1 MFYMLDKIFKNQSAK
16 HACYIGALSAASYLA
31 CYFCKNILSVV
42 SPHIVETSDITVAF
56 IGTLSTFNMIFYA
69 IGQLVNGIIGDK
81 VKAKY
86 LVSIGLLLSGVCSL
100 FMTATEQPI
109 VMIIAYSLIGFFLS
123 MLYAPLVK
131 VIAENTHPSHAL
143 RCCLALT
150 FASLFGVPL
159 AGVAS
164 MLLQW
169 QNVFRLCGFFLVIVG
184 IACFCV
190 LSLFEQ
196 KRIVTYKERK
206 RESTK
211 SGSIKVL
218 FEYEI
223 VKFTFVA
230 VLTGIVRTSVVF
242 WVPTYLT
249 QYLGFSAGTAAS
261 IFTIMSFVQSA
272 SPYVNNLILY
282 EQILKRNINVMLL
295 LSFSLSTI
303 SFVMMFTVHHPFV
316 NIIFLILALM
326 TSNGASE
333 MLWSVY
339 CPSLRDTGMVSS
351 ATGYLDFMSYVAA
364 GIANIL
370 FANAIS
376 QIGWGTLI
384 LVWALLMFAG
394 VLISL
399 PLKKKKWRFFLWK
412 HKEKNEY

>member
-1 MFYMLDKIFKNQSAK
+1 MTENILKNKNVKNAF
-16 HACYIGALSAASYLA
+16 YIGALSAVSYLA

-42 SPHIVETSDITVAF
+42 SPQIVETSDITVEF

-86 LVSIGLLLSGVCSL
+86 LVSFGLLLSGVCSL
-100 FMTATEQPI
+100 FMTATERPI
-109 VMIIAYSLIGFFLS
+109 VMIVAYSLIGFFLS

-131 VIAENTHPSHAL
+131 VIAENTHPIHAM

-150 FASLFGVPL
+150 FASLFGVPV
-159 AGVAS
+159 AGAAA
-164 MLLQW
+164 MFFRW
-169 QNVFRLCGFFLVIVG
+169 ENVFRLCGVFMVLVAVSCFCALVI
-184 IACFCV
+184 
-190 LSLFEQ
+190 FE
-196 KRIVTYKERK
+196 KRGIVTHKERQGISK
-206 RESTK
+206 K
-211 SGSIKVL
+211 GGSVKVL
-218 FEYEI
+218 LEHAI
-223 VKFTFVA
+223 VKFTFVS

-261 IFTIMSFVQSA
+261 IFTVMSFIQSA
-272 SPYVNNLILY
+272 SPYINNLILY

-303 SFVMMFTVHHPFV
+303 SFVMMFAVQNPFV
-316 NIIFLILALM
+316 NIVFLILALM

-351 ATGYLDFMSYVAA
+351 ATGYLDFMSYAAA
-364 GIANIL
+364 GVANLL

-376 QIGWGTLI
+376 QIGWGNLI
-384 LVWALLMFAG
+384 LVWAVLMLAG

-399 PLKKKKWRFFLWK
+399 PWKKK
-412 HKEKNEY
+412 

>member
-1 MFYMLDKIFKNQSAK
+1 MAENMLKNKNVKNAFL
-16 HACYIGALSAASYLA
+16 IGALSAVSYLA

-42 SPHIVETSDITVAF
+42 SPQIVETSDITVEF

-100 FMTATEQPI
+100 FMTVTELPI
-109 VMIIAYSLIGFFLS
+109 VMIVAYSLIGFFLS

-131 VIAENTHPSHAL
+131 VIAENTHPTYAM

-150 FASLFGVPL
+150 FASLFGVPV
-159 AGVAS
+159 AGAAA
-164 MLLQW
+164 MFFRW
-169 QNVFRLCGFFLVIVG
+169 ENVFRLCGVFLVIVG
-184 IACFCV
+184 VACFCALV
-190 LSLFEQ
+190 LFE
-196 KRIVTYKERK
+196 KRGIVTYKERK
-206 RESTK
+206 VVSQK
-211 SGSIKVL
+211 GGSIKVL
-218 FEYEI
+218 FEHAI

-261 IFTIMSFVQSA
+261 IFTVMSFIQSA
-272 SPYVNNLILY
+272 SPYINNLILY

-295 LSFSLSTI
+295 LSFSLSTV
-303 SFVMMFTVHHPFV
+303 SFVMMFAVQNPFV

-351 ATGYLDFMSYVAA
+351 ATGYLDFMSYAAA
-364 GIANIL
+364 GVANLL

-376 QIGWGTLI
+376 QIGWGNLI
-384 LVWALLMFAG
+384 LVWAMLMLAG
-394 VLISL
+394 VVISL
-399 PLKKKKWRFFLWK
+399 PLKKK
-412 HKEKNEY
+412 